1 MAEEPSTKRHCGE
14 TSDQSIKEEQSIK
27 EDGVQ
32 VPSEKRDHTTKLD
45 KVEIHGKETLE
56 VVCTSNPDTANEMLT
71 RLFMKAVGRYPRFV
85 GVDVEYTRDDEPPQ
99 YAAVLQLCVD
109 ELCLVYHIA
118 AATKWP
124 KRLKSFLQEK
134 MLFTFAGFSIHNDKQ
149 MLKMSGL
156 EINPEKYIDI
166 QKNYRVPYAGR
177 KKQYD
182 SLADVAAS
190 VIHPFYQNMK
200 KKINRTEDHK
210 LWGISPLPDYLI
222 EYAAKDA
229 YATYKAWKIID
240 NIKSGVEISEAQE
253 ADPYYHCHYAA

>member
-1 MAEEPSTKRHCGE
+1 MADEPSTKRHCGE
-14 TSDQSIKEEQSIK
+14 TSDQSIKQEEQSIN
-27 EDGVQ
+27 EDDVQ
-32 VPSEKRDHTTKLD
+32 VPGEKRDYTTKLD
-45 KVEIHGKETLE
+45 KVELHGKETLE
-56 VVCTSNPDTANEMLT
+56 VVCTSNPDTADEMLT

-85 GVDVEYTRDDEPPQ
+85 GVDVE
-99 YAAVLQLCVD
+99 
-109 ELCLVYHIA
+109 
-118 AATKWP
+118 P

-134 MLFTFAGFSIHNDKQ
+134 KLFTFAGFSIHNDKE

-229 YATYKAWKIID
+229 YATYKPWKIID

>member
-1 MAEEPSTKRHCGE
+1 
-14 TSDQSIKEEQSIK
+14 
-27 EDGVQ
+27 
-32 VPSEKRDHTTKLD
+32 
-45 KVEIHGKETLE
+45 
-56 VVCTSNPDTANEMLT
+56 
-71 RLFMKAVGRYPRFV
+71 
-85 GVDVEYTRDDEPPQ
+85 
-99 YAAVLQLCVD
+99 
-109 ELCLVYHIA
+109 
-118 AATKWP
+118 
-124 KRLKSFLQEK
+124 
-134 MLFTFAGFSIHNDKQ
+134 

-253 ADPYYHCHYAA
+253 ADPYYHCQYVG

>member
-27 EDGVQ
+27 EDDVQ
-32 VPSEKRDHTTKLD
+32 VPGEKHDYTTKLD
-45 KVEIHGKETLE
+45 KVELHGKETLE
-56 VVCTSNPDTANEMLT
+56 VVCTSNPDTADEMLT
-71 RLFMKAVGRYPRFV
+71 RLFMKAVGR
-85 GVDVEYTRDDEPPQ
+85 
-99 YAAVLQLCVD
+99 
-109 ELCLVYHIA
+109 
-118 AATKWP
+118 P

-134 MLFTFAGFSIHNDKQ
+134 KLFTFAGFSIHNDKQ

-200 KKINRTEDHK
+200 KKINSTEEHK

-253 ADPYYHCHYAA
+253 ADPYYHFHYAA

>member
-1 MAEEPSTKRHCGE
+1 M
-14 TSDQSIKEEQSIK
+14 
-27 EDGVQ
+27 
-32 VPSEKRDHTTKLD
+32 
-45 KVEIHGKETLE
+45 
-56 VVCTSNPDTANEMLT
+56 
-71 RLFMKAVGRYPRFV
+71 
-85 GVDVEYTRDDEPPQ
+85 
-99 YAAVLQLCVD
+99 
-109 ELCLVYHIA
+109 
-118 AATKWP
+118 
-124 KRLKSFLQEK
+124 
-134 MLFTFAGFSIHNDKQ
+134 FTFAGFSIHNDKE

-166 QKNYRVPYAGR
+166 QKNYRVPYGCR
-177 KKQYD
+177 KKPYD

>member
-1 MAEEPSTKRHCGE
+1 MAEEPSTKRRCGE

-27 EDGVQ
+27 EDDVQ
-32 VPSEKRDHTTKLD
+32 VPGEKRDYTTKLD
-45 KVEIHGKETLE
+45 KVELHGKETLE
-56 VVCTSNPDTANEMLT
+56 VVCTSNPDTADEMLR
-71 RLFMKAVGRYPRFV
+71 RLFMKAAGMPR
-85 GVDVEYTRDDEPPQ
+85 
-99 YAAVLQLCVD
+99 
-109 ELCLVYHIA
+109 
-118 AATKWP
+118 
-124 KRLKSFLQEK
+124 RLKSFLQEK
-134 MLFTFAGFSIHNDKQ
+134 KLFTFAGFSIHNDKE

-166 QKNYRVPYAGR
+166 QKNYRVPYGCR
-177 KKQYD
+177 KKSYD

-240 NIKSGVEISEAQE
+240 NIKSGVEISKAQE